1 MSSKLAV
8 PFFISTSNGWE
19 FCHSAFSSAFGVASI
34 LVSNKCILIAIPSY
48 CINLHLPDNIWG
60 RISFHMLICY
70 PYIIFLEKEMATHSS
85 ILAWKIPRI
94 EQPGGIQSMGSQRV
108 RHDWATKYVFSLVR
122 CLLRSL
128 TYILIRLCFLTVER

>member
-1 MSSKLAV
+1 MSSKVAV

-34 LVSNKCILIAIPSY
+34 LVSNKLLIVIPSY
-48 CINLHLPDNIWG
+48 CINLHLPDNIWVEYHFICLYAIC
-60 RISFHMLICY
+60 ISSFWRRNS
-70 PYIIFLEKEMATHSS
+70 FSTHSS
-85 ILAWKIPRI
+85 ILAWKIPRT
-94 EQPGGIQSMGSQRV
+94 EEPGGIQSMGSQRV
-108 RHDWATKYVFSLVR
+108 RHDWATKYMFSLVR